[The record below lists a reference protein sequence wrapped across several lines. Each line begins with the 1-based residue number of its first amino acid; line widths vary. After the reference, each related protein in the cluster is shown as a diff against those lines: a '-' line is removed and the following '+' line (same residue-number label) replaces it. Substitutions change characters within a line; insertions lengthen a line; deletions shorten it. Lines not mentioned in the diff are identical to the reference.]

1 MPPDLLKVLNDA
13 GPLRR
18 VVDRELTSAR
28 VYDALSSPEGAGDRT
43 REEHARLSNA
53 RVRRRMPLVKGEE
66 GGGDD
71 GTTTE
76 RTTNFSTVDRSLT
89 ARRGLG
95 VTREDYF
102 DILSRLGGKMME
114 AGSPVWKGAVDDE
127 YERITAKDDEKL
139 SKRSRTFDELRDA
152 ALFED
157 SLKYIGVP
165 VIMRDGEGD
174 IIGVWHHKADEIRHS
189 SGLNVVSE
197 GSVQFVMRNESDSV
211 VAKES

>member
-1 MPPDLLKVLNDA
+1 
-13 GPLRR
+13 
-18 VVDRELTSAR
+18 
-28 VYDALSSPEGAGDRT
+28 
-43 REEHARLSNA
+43 
-53 RVRRRMPLVKGEE
+53 
-66 GGGDD
+66 
-71 GTTTE
+71 
-76 RTTNFSTVDRSLT
+76 
-89 ARRGLG
+89 
-95 VTREDYF
+95 
-102 DILSRLGGKMME
+102 MME

-127 YERITAKDDEKL
+127 YERITAKEDGKL
-139 SKRSRTFDELRDA
+139 SKRSRTFDELRDV

-174 IIGVWHHKADEIRHS
+174 IIGVWQHKADDIRHS